1 MGHVSRCGPRAR
13 ALAQYPIMP
22 NSGAMP
28 SENSSPLIVGL
39 GGTANP
45 NGTSERALR
54 HVLERCE
61 ANGARTLLLGG
72 ASLDLP
78 MYAPDIRD
86 RTEKAAALIDG
97 LRRADGIVIASPGYH
112 GTVSGLIKNA
122 LDYVQDMAA
131 DDRVY
136 FEGRAVGLIA
146 VASGWQATGTTLATL
161 RAITHALRGW
171 PTPMAVA
178 VNSAT
183 PLFADDGSIADTAIA
198 QQLDVLALQVVS
210 FARMR
215 ALHELADAAGDAED
229 GGD

>member
-1 MGHVSRCGPRAR
+1 MA
-13 ALAQYPIMP
+13 
-22 NSGAMP
+22 NSGVMP
-28 SENSSPLIVGL
+28 SDISAPLIVGL

-54 HVLERCE
+54 HVLRCCE
-61 ANGARTLLLGG
+61 GNGARTLLFGG
-72 ASLDLP
+72 TALDLP
-78 MYAPDIRD
+78 MYAPEVST

-97 LRRADGIVIASPGYH
+97 LRRADGVVIASPGYH

-122 LDYVQDMAA
+122 LDYVQDMAEDERA
-131 DDRVY
+131 Y

-183 PLFADDGSIADTAIA
+183 PLFAEDGGIADTAMA
-198 QQLDVLALQVVS
+198 QQLDILAQQVVS

-215 ALHELADAAGDAED
+215 ALHELAEAAGDAEGNCD
-229 GGD
+229 